1 MSRMTH
7 LHIRLILLSALF
19 SFSHLA
25 QAEIDYNSVDI
36 TSLQNQY
43 QRQLKPKTVKKPTAA
58 KTAKRNHIKQ
68 SDLQKYQRLL
78 ANQQQQHNRSAAQQR
93 AAQQQRA
100 RQIAQ
105 QRAIQQQQRARQIA
119 QQRTI
124 QQQQRARQI
133 AQQRQAATRVPQQA
147 VRKTWPKVSI
157 QAQALPTANPQAL
170 APRRD
175 AIFEAASSGNVRL
188 IGQLLNQGVNVNQA
202 NNERETALHMAAAKG
217 HYSTVIYLLNHGAN
231 LHARTISNWQPIHH
245 ATRFRH
251 AQIANYLKQRGSQI
265 YAKTSDG
272 MSSVDMARAVNDRRI
287 MGIFGIQ

>member
-105 QRAIQQQQRARQIA
+105 QRA
-119 QQRTI
+119 I